1 MKHVIFISLFLL
13 ASLFSYSQHTEVKIR
28 PERLHKIDHRIFGH
42 FLERPSWGGEFGIE
56 DAVINDDGEIAPDVL
71 KKLKQ
76 LEIPVLRFPGG
87 TDVDYTDWTDMID
100 LPQRSE
106 RPVTMGNQKD
116 EVTNRFGYDEFEKL
130 TTTLD
135 CQAIVPINF
144 FDAYLK
150 RQPLDSAALHHVGL
164 VAYANAKV
172 GKPLPDGMKNW
183 PAIRKKNGNQEPFE
197 FEYFQIGNETWAL
210 WQWKKQL
217 LEEANIPDPYEWYIK
232 CVSRYVEL
240 IEAVDPEVKIIVDF
254 VDEKMTEMLIN
265 TLGNRI
271 DYYVFHSYMP
281 WEMNANNIEK
291 SGQKTSFSQLSQ
303 EEAWNAMVSIPNSVN
318 EKNMS
323 SIHHPLLKMARNNDL
338 NVAVTE
344 WNWNGWW
351 SPKSKAPLESFYAH
365 GVGVAGYL
373 HAFIRSADRIDIACQ
388 SMLIGSSWGITGIR
402 VDKDGEKPP
411 YYHPTGQMTSFYGK
425 HHGDFLLKSETTNVP
440 VYGQPLK
447 LAGIQPKNKVASVDI
462 VATGSDNNVSVF
474 FINRDFSDN
483 RKITVDLSQFESL
496 PSEGKQFI
504 ITGNLENEDAN
515 PPEKPYIHQDQ
526 KTIRLSGGKCT
537 ITLPKRSVSVLKI
550 R

>member
-1 MKHVIFISLFLL
+1 
-13 ASLFSYSQHTEVKIR
+13 
-28 PERLHKIDHRIFGH
+28 
-42 FLERPSWGGEFGIE
+42 
-56 DAVINDDGEIAPDVL
+56 
-71 KKLKQ
+71 
-76 LEIPVLRFPGG
+76 
-87 TDVDYTDWTDMID
+87 
-100 LPQRSE
+100 
-106 RPVTMGNQKD
+106 
-116 EVTNRFGYDEFEKL
+116 
-130 TTTLD
+130 
-135 CQAIVPINF
+135 
-144 FDAYLK
+144 
-150 RQPLDSAALHHVGL
+150 
-164 VAYANAKV
+164 
-172 GKPLPDGMKNW
+172 
-183 PAIRKKNGNQEPFE
+183 
-197 FEYFQIGNETWAL
+197 
-210 WQWKKQL
+210 
-217 LEEANIPDPYEWYIK
+217 
-232 CVSRYVEL
+232 
-240 IEAVDPEVKIIVDF
+240 
-254 VDEKMTEMLIN
+254 MLIN

-281 WEMNANNIEK
+281 WEMNKNNIEK
-291 SGQKTSFSQLSQ
+291 SGQKTSLSQLSQ

-323 SIHHPLLKMARNNDL
+323 FIHHPLLKMARNNDL

-504 ITGNLENEDAN
+504 ITGILKNEDAN